1 MPNQSPMR
9 IRLSP
14 ERRAALLRVTKEY
27 FAAEFDEA
35 LSDFRAQALLD
46 FFVRELGPPVYNQ
59 GVRDAAS
66 FMQEKL
72 ADIEGDVYE
81 RDPEPGTR

>member
-1 MPNQSPMR
+1 MR

-14 ERRAALLRVTKEY
+14 DRRARLLAVIKHH
-27 FAAEFDEA
+27 FSHEFDET

-59 GVRDAAS
+59 GVRDAARYL
-66 FMQEKL
+66 QEKL
-72 ADIEGDVYE
+72 SDIDGEIHE
-81 RDPEPGTR
+81 REPPA

>member
-14 ERRAALLRVTKEY
+14 ERRASLLRAIKQH
-27 FAAEFDEA
+27 FSAEFDEPW
-35 LSDFRAQALLD
+35 SDFRAQGLLD

-59 GVRDAAS
+59 GVRDAS
-66 FMQEKL
+66 GFMQEKL
-72 ADIEGDVYE
+72 ADIEGEVFE
-81 RDPEPGTR
+81 RENGP

>member
-1 MPNQSPMR
+1 MR

-14 ERRAALLRVTKEY
+14 ERRAALLRVTKAY
-27 FAAEFDEA
+27 FAAEFDET

-66 FMQEKL
+66 FMQERL

-81 RDPEPGTR
+81 REPDSGTR

>member
-1 MPNQSPMR
+1 MPSHSPMR

-14 ERRAALLRVTKEY
+14 DRRAALVRSIKAH
-27 FAAEFDEA
+27 FASEFDDT
-35 LSDFRAQALLD
+35 LSDFRAEALLD

-66 FMQEKL
+66 YVQGKL
-72 ADIEGDVYE
+72 SDIEGDIYE
-81 RDPEPGTR
+81 KDDSR

>member
-1 MPNQSPMR
+1 MGNHPAMR

-14 ERRAALLRVTKEY
+14 DRRASLLRAIKDY
-27 FAAEFDEA
+27 FAAEFDEP

-66 FMQEKL
+66 FVQQKL
-72 ADIEGDVYE
+72 ADIDGEVYE
-81 RDPEPGTR
+81 REPTP

>member
-1 MPNQSPMR
+1 MANQSPMR

-14 ERRAALLRVTKEY
+14 ERRASLLRAIKQY
-27 FAAEFDEA
+27 SADEFDEP
-35 LSDFRAQALLD
+35 LSDFRAQGLLD

-59 GVRDAAS
+59 GVRDASS

-72 ADIEGDVYE
+72 GDIEGEVYE
-81 RDPEPGTR
+81 RESDG

>member
-27 FAAEFDEA
+27 FAAEFDET

-46 FFVRELGPPVYNQ
+46 SFVRELGPPVYNQ